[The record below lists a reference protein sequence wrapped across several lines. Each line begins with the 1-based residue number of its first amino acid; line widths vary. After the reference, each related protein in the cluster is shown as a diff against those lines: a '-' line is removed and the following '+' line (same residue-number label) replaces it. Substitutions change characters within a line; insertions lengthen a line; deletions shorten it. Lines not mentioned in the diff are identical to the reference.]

1 MSRSY
6 KKYVKLGTC
15 GGFGSDNSYFY
26 RLRRRKISKQN
37 RQILR
42 NAVAHFDSKDV
53 DEHIYDYRLPKRDD
67 WREPTDGT
75 RLYDKKDVERVL
87 SDKSPYLSDAYK
99 DWFRKKLLPKLK
111 RKPKRRNK

>member
-6 KKYVKLGTC
+6 KKYVKLGIC

-42 NAVAHFDSKDV
+42 NAVAHFDSKEV
-53 DEHIYDYRLPKRDD
+53 DEHVYDYRLPKRDD

-75 RLYDKKDVERVL
+75 CLYDRRRV
-87 SDKSPYLSDAYK
+87 SSVINSNDKLYNENYK
-99 DWFRKKLLPKLK
+99 DWMKRKILPKLK
-111 RKPKRRNK
+111 RKKKRK